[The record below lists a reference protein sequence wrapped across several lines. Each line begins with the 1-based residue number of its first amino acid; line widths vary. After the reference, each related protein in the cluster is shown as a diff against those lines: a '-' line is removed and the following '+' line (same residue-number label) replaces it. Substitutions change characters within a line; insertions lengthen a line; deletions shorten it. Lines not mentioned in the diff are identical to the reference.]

1 MTLFKNKYRVEST
14 RLKGWDYTA
23 AGLYFVTVCAKNRE
37 CFFGNVVN
45 AEMCLSPIGEIVA
58 DEWQQTPR
66 VRPYVELDEWII
78 MPNHVHGIIAIG
90 NAADGQRGVVDVPR
104 SVAAPPSVETLR
116 RNVSTHGRNVSTD
129 GRNVSTHGR
138 NVPADRHNVPADR
151 HNVPADHRNVSTDR
165 HMVPTDPRNV
175 STSTTAPQPSRLVSR
190 SLGAIIG
197 QTKSVCTKR
206 IRAAGFPEFEWQ
218 ERFFD
223 EIIWNE
229 KALMNVRAYIFDNP
243 AKWDTDKN
251 NPASL
256 WM

>member
-23 AGLYFVTVCAKNRE
+23 AGLYFVTICAKNRE

-45 AEMCLSPIGEIVA
+45 AEMRLSPIGEIVA
-58 DEWQQTPR
+58 DEWQQTPQ

-78 MPNHVHGIIAIG
+78 MPNHVHGIIGIG
-90 NAADGQRGVVDVPR
+90 TAAAPR
-104 SVAAPPSVETLR
+104 SVVETLR
-116 RNVSTHGRNVSTD
+116 RNVSTD
-129 GRNVSTHGR
+129 GRNVSTDHRNVSTHGRSVSTDGR
-138 NVPADRHNVPADR
+138 NVSTDQRNVSTNHPI
-151 HNVPADHRNVSTDR
+151 VSTDHRNVSTDGR
-165 HMVPTDPRNV
+165 NVPTDPRNV
-175 STSTTAPQPSRLVSR
+175 STAPTTAPQPSRLVSR

-206 IRAAGFPEFEWQ
+206 IRAAGFPAFEWQ

>member
-1 MTLFKNKYRVEST
+1 MTLFRNRYRVEST

-23 AGLYFVTVCAKNRE
+23 AGLYFVTICAKNRE
-37 CFFGNVVN
+37 CLFGNVVN
-45 AEMCLSPIGEIVA
+45 AEMRLSPIGEIVA

-90 NAADGQRGVVDVPR
+90 TAAAPR
-104 SVAAPPSVETLR
+104 SVVETLR
-116 RNVSTHGRNVSTD
+116 RNVSTHGRNVSTNPRIVSAGHPNVSTD
-129 GRNVSTHGR
+129 QRNVSTHGR
-138 NVPADRHNVPADR
+138 NVSTDQRNVPADR
-151 HNVPADHRNVSTDR
+151 RNVPANRHNVPTDN
-165 HMVPTDPRNV
+165 RNV
-175 STSTTAPQPSRLVSR
+175 STSTTAQPQPSRLVSR

-223 EIIWNE
+223 EIIWN
-229 KALMNVRAYIFDNP
+229 KKTLMNVRAYILGNP

>member
-1 MTLFKNKYRVEST
+1 MTLFKNKYRVESA

-45 AEMCLSPIGEIVA
+45 AEMRLSPIGEIVA

-90 NAADGQRGVVDVPR
+90 TAADEQRAVVDVPR
-104 SVAAPPSVETLR
+104 SVAAPRSVVETLR

-129 GRNVSTHGR
+129 HP
-138 NVPADRHNVPADR
+138 NVPADRHNVPTN
-151 HNVPADHRNVSTDR
+151 H
-165 HMVPTDPRNV
+165 RNV
-175 STSTTAPQPSRLVSR
+175 STSTTAQPQPSRLVSR